1 MNRKITYSALWA
13 LTISL
18 SFYFGFLSRDPFDP
32 IQKKVLED
40 SLRREIQ
47 DEELDALL
55 EKLSN
60 GREQLRSGVQDM
72 VIVGEV
78 DAQPIE
84 LNFLP
89 LELERVGKEPLTGDR
104 IREVLAPA
112 LESDD
117 LIGRNTV
124 IADILSRLT
133 PENAADALRIFE
145 EMPSSYHTDNNYR
158 LFLHAWAKVDGAS
171 ALNYLMNNPNSH
183 RVDGGH
189 IWAMSGWTATDPQA
203 AYDFVMSREKV
214 DPGLYHGLV
223 RGWGRIDLEGVHQF
237 VSSIEEP
244 RLRSRMTD
252 VVGESVVEQRGIQ
265 GALDWLGQLDH
276 SQSYVQSAYNSVI
289 KRAIPRN
296 SSSLAE
302 WINRNPEGKYIQPWM
317 YSETAKRIASKD
329 PGLAASW
336 LESHLSNNKL
346 NGQVVGEVASRWV
359 ESDPQAASSWVDSLK
374 GTRVYDKELAKRLG
388 GAWARKDPD
397 AAFQW
402 AKGLETD
409 LWRPASA
416 SIVGN
421 MSREQLLQNASWI
434 KESPAESANDGIRA
448 AYAMRMAELDPY
460 DAIEQALLMTD
471 ALGREKVAVHV
482 AKKIYRQNPESIR
495 DWLPQSGLSE
505 ASQQRILR
513 NQ

>member
-1 MNRKITYSALWA
+1 M
-13 LTISL
+13 TISL
-18 SFYFGFLSRDPFDP
+18 SFYFGFLSRDPYDP

-40 SLRREIQ
+40 SLRRKIQ
-47 DEELDALL
+47 NEELDALM

-60 GREQLRSGVQDM
+60 GREQLRSGEQDM
-72 VIVGEV
+72 LIVGEL

-112 LESDD
+112 LVSDD
-117 LIGRNTV
+117 LVGRNAV
-124 IADILSRLT
+124 IADMLSRLT
-133 PENAADALRIFE
+133 PENAADALRVFE

-244 RLRSRMTD
+244 RLRARMTD

-265 GALDWLGQLDH
+265 GALDWLGQLDQ
-276 SQSYVQSAYNSVI
+276 SQGYVQSAYNSVI

>member
-1 MNRKITYSALWA
+1 MNRKITYGVLWA

-18 SFYFGFLSRDPFDP
+18 SFYFGFLSRNPFDP

-40 SLRREIQ
+40 SLRRKIQ
-47 DEELDALL
+47 DEELDALM

-60 GREQLRSGVQDM
+60 GREQLRSGEQDM

-112 LESDD
+112 LVSDD
-117 LIGRNTV
+117 LVGRNAV
-124 IADILSRLT
+124 IADMLSRLT

-189 IWAMSGWTATDPQA
+189 IWAMSGWTATDPKA

-244 RLRSRMTD
+244 RLRARMTD

-265 GALDWLGQLDH
+265 GALDWLGQLDQ
-276 SQSYVQSAYNSVI
+276 SQGYVQSAYNSVI

-434 KESPAESANDGIRA
+434 KESPAESSNDGIRA

>member
-89 LELERVGKEPLTGDR
+89 LELERVGREPLTGER

-112 LESDD
+112 LVSDD
-117 LIGRNTV
+117 LVGRNAV
-124 IADILSRLT
+124 IADMLSRLT
-133 PENAADALRIFE
+133 PENAADALRVFE

-244 RLRSRMTD
+244 RLRARMTD

-265 GALDWLGQLDH
+265 GALDWLGQLDQ
-276 SQSYVQSAYNSVI
+276 SQGYVQSAYNSVI